1 MLCINIGNIANITVK
16 NVDYRCIMHDIS
28 RSEAIH
34 LLENYVLDNR
44 RYIKK
49 CISILRIK
57 SATILTN

>member
-1 MLCINIGNIANITVK
+1 MLCINIGNIAIITVK